1 MYIKRDIEDKIA
13 KYIHTPEI
21 LAIVGPR
28 QSGKTTLISHIYS
41 NYKEK
46 SNFLT
51 FEDPETLSMFERDT
65 LDFINLYVKNKSILF
80 IDEFQYAK
88 NGGKIL
94 KRIYDEFKIKIII
107 TGSSSVDLTVQALK
121 SLVGRIFIFEIFPF
135 NFEEFLRAK
144 DLELCDF
151 YREYVKKGLEDLLAE
166 NSLNFGD
173 EMNNKLRSYFQE
185 YSIYGGYPRVVLSS
199 DTDEKK
205 EILKGIYST
214 FFLREVKDYMGLID
228 DYKLQK
234 LVKSLSLQIGSLID
248 YKELSSLSGYAFVS
262 LKKYLNFLEKT
273 YICSLVRPF
282 FRNKRKEIVKNP
294 KVYFLDA
301 GLRNYIVNDFR
312 KLDERPDSGEL
323 LENNIFVN
331 LRKKGY
337 EIKYWRSKTK
347 REIDFIVEKDG
358 LTIGIEVKMN
368 VHKCRKSP
376 SETEFS
382 QLYPDSRL
390 IFLYYKGFSR
400 EVKDPNGF
408 CRFPSYAV

>member
-1 MYIKRDIEDKIA
+1 MYIKRDIEDKIT

-28 QSGKTTLISHIYS
+28 QSGKTTLILHIYS
-41 NYKEK
+41 HYKEK

-51 FEDPETLSMFERDT
+51 FEDPETLFMFERNT
-65 LDFINLYVKNKSILF
+65 LDFINLYVRNKSILF
-80 IDEFQYAK
+80 VDEFQYAK

-144 DLELCDF
+144 DLGLYDF
-151 YREYVKKGLEDLLAE
+151 YRKHVKKGLENLSATDI
-166 NSLNFGD
+166 LNFDDGI
-173 EMNNKLRSYFQE
+173 NNKLRGYFQE

-199 DTDEKK
+199 DVGEKK

-273 YICSLVRPF
+273 YICSLIRPF

-312 KLDERPDSGEL
+312 KLGERPDSGEL

-331 LRKKGY
+331 LRKRSY
-337 EIKYWRSKTK
+337 DIKYWRSKIK

-358 LTIGIEVKMN
+358 LIIGIEAKMN
-368 VHKCRKSP
+368 VYKCRKSP
-376 SETEFS
+376 SEIEFS
-382 QLYPDSRL
+382 QLYPDSKL

-400 EVKDPNGF
+400 EVKDSNGF
-408 CRFPSYAV
+408 YRFPSYVV

>member
-1 MYIKRDIEDKIA
+1 M
-13 KYIHTPEI
+13 
-21 LAIVGPR
+21 
-28 QSGKTTLISHIYS
+28 
-41 NYKEK
+41 
-46 SNFLT
+46 
-51 FEDPETLSMFERDT
+51 
-65 LDFINLYVKNKSILF
+65 
-80 IDEFQYAK
+80 
-88 NGGKIL
+88 
-94 KRIYDEFKIKIII
+94 
-107 TGSSSVDLTVQALK
+107 
-121 SLVGRIFIFEIFPF
+121 
-135 NFEEFLRAK
+135 
-144 DLELCDF
+144 
-151 YREYVKKGLEDLLAE
+151 KKGLEDLLAE